1 MAYMSCDYIA
11 VGNFGT
17 VKLLISWDPVT
28 ICRPSIGNTYF
39 LECMNKE
46 KKDGEVGSGF
56 VHVNLLN

>member
-17 VKLLISWDPVT
+17 VKLLISWDPIT
-28 ICRPSIGNTYF
+28 ICRPSIGNTSGMY
-39 LECMNKE
+39 MNKE

-56 VHVNLLN
+56 VHVNLLS